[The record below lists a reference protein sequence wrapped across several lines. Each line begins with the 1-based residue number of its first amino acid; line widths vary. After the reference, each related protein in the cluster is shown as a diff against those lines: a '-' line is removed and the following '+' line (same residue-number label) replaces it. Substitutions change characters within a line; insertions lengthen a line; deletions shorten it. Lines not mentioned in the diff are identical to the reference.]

1 MLKKVLRFYV
11 EGFRSMASWGR
22 TLWIIILVKLFILF
36 FIFKLI
42 FFKDT
47 LNTRY
52 DTDGQRAE
60 HVIDQITK

>member
-1 MLKKVLRFYV
+1 MFSRVIKFYID
-11 EGFRSMASWGR
+11 GFRSMASWGR

-47 LNTRY
+47 LNTRF
-52 DTDGQRAE
+52 DTDSERAE

>member
-1 MLKKVLRFYV
+1 MLLKIYRFYLD
-11 EGFRSMASWGR
+11 GFKSMASWGR
-22 TLWIIILVKLFILF
+22 TLWLIIIIKLLILF
-36 FIFKLI
+36 LIFKLI

-52 DTDGQRAE
+52 DTDKERTE

>member
-1 MLKKVLRFYV
+1 MIRRVIRFYV
-11 EGFRSMASWGR
+11 DGFKSMASWGR
-22 TLWIIILVKLFILF
+22 TLWLIILIKLFILF

-52 DTDGQRAE
+52 DTDQERAE
-60 HVIDQITK
+60 HVIDRITK